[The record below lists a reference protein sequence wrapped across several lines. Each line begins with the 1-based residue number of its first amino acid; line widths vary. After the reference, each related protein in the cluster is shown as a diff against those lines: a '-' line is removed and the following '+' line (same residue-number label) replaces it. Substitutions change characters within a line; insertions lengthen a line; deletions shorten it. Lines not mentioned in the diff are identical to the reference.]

1 MGLKIYT
8 SCYKKMLKRSKQ
20 ENDIY
25 IKVSRGLYYPFQNV
39 DGIYMKDLIDTDW
52 GIAFAPYS
60 DLDHY
65 KKDLVEEQLQQF
77 YECLDFEDDYNIFLL
92 CFENL
97 DDVYTKAD
105 EKKYPNNPYIK
116 AGKKKVCHRT
126 LLAEVLNERYNLNI
140 TEYSE

>member
-20 ENDIY
+20 ENDVYVKI
-25 IKVSRGLYYPFQNV
+25 SAGLYYPFKNV
-39 DGIYMKDLIDTDW
+39 DGIYMKDLIDADW
-52 GIAFAPYS
+52 GDLFAPYS

-65 KKDLVEEQLQQF
+65 KEDLEESQLKSF
-77 YECLDFEDDYNIFLL
+77 YDCLNLAEDLNIFLL

-105 EKKYPNNPYIK
+105 ERKFPDDPYIK

-126 LLAEVLNERYNLNI
+126 LLAEVLNEKFNLNI